1 MVMGTNTV
9 NLSDSEFD
17 QTIQETPLVLVDFW
31 AEWCPPC
38 RAIAPT
44 LDEIAQEMKG
54 QLLVAKINVDQNPET
69 PQRFGVRGIPTLILF
84 KDGKEVDQIVGLKE
98 KTDLLASIRRHV

>member
-1 MVMGTNTV
+1 MGTFTV
-9 NLSDSEFD
+9 NLSDSEFE
-17 QTIQETPLVLVDFW
+17 QTIQKNPLVLVDFW

-44 LDEIAQEMKG
+44 LDEIAQDLGSK
-54 QLLVAKINVDQNPET
+54 LLVAKINVDQNPET

-84 KDGKEVDQIVGLKE
+84 KDGKEVDQIVGLRDKA
-98 KTDLLASIRRHV
+98 DLLANIQKYI